1 MQTLYSC
8 VFVGGDF
15 IFVFGSFLRGKMLKK
30 LKTLTVYLRC
40 FLRLASKSK
49 FCFLPPQANMSLG
62 DGFRVCTA
70 PYFPTQGKWLV
81 SCAQR
86 GLENIFCDLSAAESL
101 GFQRKWR
108 PPAPHRKQSSSRP

>member
-1 MQTLYSC
+1 MLEKLKNLTIHL
-8 VFVGGDF
+8 
-15 IFVFGSFLRGKMLKK
+15 GSFLS
-30 LKTLTVYLRC
+30 
-40 FLRLASKSK
+40 LASKSE
-49 FCFLPPQANMSLG
+49 FCFLYPSSKISLAY
-62 DGFRVCTA
+62 GFTFCTA

-81 SCAQR
+81 SCAQK